1 MSKNELDQ
9 IPDMPKGGPLQVY
22 RDKATFNWKK
32 MKLFLDDIEFINYR
46 VRLIESLKL
55 NSVFCFCF

>member
-1 MSKNELDQ
+1 MSKNDIDQ

-46 VRLIESLKL
+46 VRQLVKRKFFSLK
-55 NSVFCFCF
+55 NFF